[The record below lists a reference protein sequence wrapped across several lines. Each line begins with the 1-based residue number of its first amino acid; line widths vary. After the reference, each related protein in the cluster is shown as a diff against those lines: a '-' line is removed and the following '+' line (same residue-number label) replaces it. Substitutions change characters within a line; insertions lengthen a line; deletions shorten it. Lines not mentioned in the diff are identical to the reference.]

1 MRVAMLVRR
10 FDPAGGGTERDF
22 AAAADCLSRAGHE
35 VRIYAARGR
44 ATLWHG
50 MPVRRLPVPL
60 FARSLEVLGFGLLAP
75 RFARRD
81 GADLTI
87 SFGRT
92 VDSDLIRC
100 EGGAHAAYLE
110 AARQWESAAAS
121 AARAL
126 SPYHA
131 AQCRMEALGFRSPRL
146 RRVLPISR
154 MVGDDLE
161 RRFAIPHSK
170 IEALYNGVDHERFA
184 ANSNPRLG
192 EEIRRRFGIDRSSQV
207 ALFIGNGFGRKGL
220 GQLIEAW
227 AMPDNKAYL
236 MVAGEDRAASFYQR
250 MARRLRVERR
260 VLFLGKRNDIADLLV
275 ATDIVAL
282 PSLFEAFGNVVL
294 EGMAAGLPVL
304 TSARCGAAEV
314 LPVQLQPFVVQD
326 PMNPAEIAQRLA
338 ALLAA
343 PRELGAI
350 ARAAAEQF
358 TWERYGARLVEL
370 IDGLTMRRSAPL
382 TETSS

>member
-1 MRVAMLVRR
+1 MRIAMLVRR
-10 FDPAGGGTERDF
+10 FDPEGGGTERDF
-22 AAAADCLSRAGHE
+22 AAAADCLSRAGHD
-35 VRIYAARGR
+35 VRIYAARSR
-44 ATLWHG
+44 DTWWHG
-50 MPVRRLPVPL
+50 MRVRRLRLPL
-60 FARSLEVLGFGLLAP
+60 FSRSLEVLGFGLLVS

-81 GADLTI
+81 GAELTI

-110 AARQWESAAAS
+110 AARQWESGAAS

-131 AQCRMEALGFRSPRL
+131 AQCRIEALGFRSPRL
-146 RRVLPISR
+146 RRVLAISR
-154 MVGDDLE
+154 LVGDDLE

-170 IEALYNGVDHERFA
+170 IEALYNGVDHERFKSA
-184 ANSNPRLG
+184 SNPRLG
-192 EEIRRRFGIDRSSQV
+192 EEIRRRFKIDRSSRV
-207 ALFIGNGFGRKGL
+207 VLFIGSGFGRKGL
-220 GQLIEAW
+220 GQLIEAL
-227 AMPDNKAYL
+227 AMADSQVYL
-236 MVAGEDRAASFYQR
+236 MVAGEDRAEGFYQK
-250 MARRLRVERR
+250 MARRLHVERR
-260 VLFLGKRNDIADLLV
+260 VLFLGKRSDIADLV
-275 ATDIVAL
+275 AAADIVAL

-294 EGMAAGLPVL
+294 EGMAAGRPVL

-314 LPVQLQPFVVQD
+314 LPPQLQPFVVQD

-370 IDGLTMRRSAPL
+370 IEGSRPP
-382 TETSS
+382 